1 MQLQRRSAIAVVRP
15 VVGLWA
21 QRMNT
26 CVQLSVV
33 RASRPRLSEGFQLEG
48 VGIEVSVVCG
58 D

>member
-33 RASRPRLSEGFQLEG
+33 RASRRLSKGFQLEG